1 MNSIAI
7 AAWVAGLVGFG
18 SLVAGVALINVPA
31 AFITAGVGLI
41 GWAWLADKAA
51 ARMQVNHKPEG
62 G

>member
-1 MNSIAI
+1 MNIIAI

-18 SLVAGVALINVPA
+18 LLVAGVALIHMPT
-31 AFITAGVGLI
+31 AFITAGLGLI

-51 ARMQVNHKPEG
+51 ARIHFKRNPEG